1 MKKFCLIF
9 LFISLKANAWMFY
22 PSMNLSNANPTMCVS
37 ASSNIGDKIRS
48 ASGSANYAVI
58 KSMMG
63 FSSSCNSQYLALAN
77 IQFINGATP
86 KFNMEVPDEFKASK
100 SSDLG
105 IFHGV
110 LLSSSTEKGDKS
122 LFAYYRQR
130 ETIIPPSSL
139 LSAVQTGLNSALK
152 EPAIIKNQEELVIN
166 GMKAWRFE
174 MIGTE
179 KGIFTSSTTWQITMV
194 EGDTEYVI
202 VSAATKT
209 INYEENKQ
217 SFSSIAYKISG
228 LKSEVNE
235 KSHDNKKTSIDIN
248 EVNSEDLTEREKTVD
263 KIIQRNEK
271 NSKAY
276 KKQTIETEAKKNDL

>member
-1 MKKFCLIF
+1 MKKFGLIF

-22 PSMNLSNANPTMCVS
+22 PSMNLSNANPTMCVP

-139 LSAVQTGLNSALK
+139 LSAVQTGLDSALK

-179 KGIFTSSTTWQITMV
+179 KGIFTSSTTWQITML
-194 EGDTEYVI
+194 EGDTEYII
-202 VSAATKT
+202 VSASTKT
-209 INYEENKQ
+209 TNYEENKQ
-217 SFSSIAYKISG
+217 NFSSYAYKVSGIKSNSESEASAPKDTKIQINNAKQKCLKLG
-228 LKSEVNE
+228 LK
-235 KSHDNKKTSIDIN
+235 
-248 EVNSEDLTEREKTVD
+248 EKT
-263 KIIQRNEK
+263 EK
-271 NSKAY
+271 FGLCVLENL
-276 KKQTIETEAKKNDL
+276 N